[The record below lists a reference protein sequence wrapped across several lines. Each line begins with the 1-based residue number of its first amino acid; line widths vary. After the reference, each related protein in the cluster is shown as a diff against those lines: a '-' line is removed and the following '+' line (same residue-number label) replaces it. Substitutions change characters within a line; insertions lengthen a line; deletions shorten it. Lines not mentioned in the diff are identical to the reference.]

1 MTTPKTTL
9 KLMSSMALRSVLNE
23 VIPDFEKQAGIAVE
37 IKYGA
42 TAKLS
47 ERIRGG
53 ARGDLVIAVAGS
65 INELEAEG
73 ILQQGARVDLVTSDV
88 AMAVKQGAPVPD
100 ISTQEAFIATL
111 RASRSFVFSK
121 QGASGMYFASLL
133 KRLGIDEELRPKA
146 TVLAEGLTGEPVARG
161 EIELAVQQMSELMQV
176 SGINIFAKLPPAV
189 QQSTT
194 FSIGVFKDPTK
205 PDLINAFSTFMC
217 TPAVRAVYKR
227 QGLDPIAPV
236 KG

>member
-1 MTTPKTTL
+1 MTTPTTTL
-9 KLMSSMALRSVLNE
+9 NLMSTMALRSVLKD
-23 VIPDFEKQAGIAVE
+23 VIPDFEKQTGVTVE
-37 IKYGA
+37 VKYGA
-42 TAKLS
+42 TAKLI
-47 ERIRGG
+47 ERIRTG
-53 ARGDLVIAVAGS
+53 ARSDIVIAVAGS

-88 AMAVKQGAPVPD
+88 AMAVKLGAPVPD
-100 ISTQEAFIATL
+100 ISTQDAFIATL

-133 KRLGIDEELRPKA
+133 KRLGIDEELSPKA

-194 FSIGVFKDPTK
+194 FSIGIFKDPTK
-205 PDLINAFSTFMC
+205 PEVISAFNTFMR
-217 TPAVRAVYKR
+217 TPAVTAVYQR
-227 QGLDPIAPV
+227 QGLDPITR
-236 KG
+236 

>member
-1 MTTPKTTL
+1 MTNPTSTL
-9 KLMSSMALRSVLNE
+9 KLMSTMALRSVLDE
-23 VIPDFEKQAGIAVE
+23 VIPDFEKQTGTTVE
-37 IKYGA
+37 ISYGA
-42 TAKLS
+42 TAKLT

-53 ARGDLVIAVAGS
+53 ARGDIVIAVAGS
-65 INELEAEG
+65 INELEAEH
-73 ILQQGARVDLVTSDV
+73 ILQQGARIDLVTSEV
-88 AMAVKQGAPVPD
+88 AMAVKLGAPVPD

-111 RASRSFVFSK
+111 RAARSFVFSK

-146 TVLAEGLTGEPVARG
+146 TVLAEGLTGELVARG

-194 FSIGVFKDPTK
+194 FSIGIFKDPTQSE
-205 PDLINAFSTFMC
+205 IIHAFTTFMC
-217 TPAVRAVYKR
+217 TPAVTAACKR
-227 QGLDPIAPV
+227 QGLDPIVAV
-236 KG
+236 KA